1 MFLNKKSVLREKRYQ
16 ILILATISILLIGS
30 RFYNIVEGWSW
41 IDAIYSP
48 VITLTTV
55 GYGDFSP
62 QIDIGKI
69 FTIFYVVTGVGL
81 MFSLIN
87 TLYQYNV
94 NKVRERNHT
103 KTEE

>member
-81 MFSLIN
+81 MFSFIN
-87 TLYQYNV
+87 TL
-94 NKVRERNHT
+94 
-103 KTEE
+103 

>member
-1 MFLNKKSVLREKRYQ
+1 MILRQKRFQ
-16 ILILATISILLIGS
+16 TLILATISILLIGS
-30 RFYNIVEGWSW
+30 IFYHIAEGWSW
-41 IDAIYSP
+41 IDAIYFSA
-48 VITLTTV
+48 ITLTTV
-55 GYGDFSP
+55 GYGDFAP
-62 QIDIGKI
+62 QTDLGKI

-94 NKVRERNHT
+94 SKVRERNHT